1 MSLANVDLSNCDREP
16 IHILGQIQS
25 YGYLLAIHPDTY
37 TIVHASENIAD
48 LLGLSATQVLG
59 QPLENV
65 VAKTDIPVSRLM
77 ALLKV
82 DDPNGSWETQ
92 NPYAMT
98 VNGQSLNL
106 VVHQHKGPIVL
117 EWEPSIDTHDADNI
131 HALLNQRLITESLAE
146 VQTSQT
152 LTELL
157 QNTARRVKAI
167 TGFDRV
173 MVYRFG
179 TDWHGQVIA
188 EEKEDYLEPFLGL
201 HYPASDIPKQARE
214 LYKVNLVRLIA
225 DVGSTPSRIL
235 SQPNWPDDKPLDLT
249 QSVLR
254 AVSPIHIEYLKN
266 MGVQASMSISLIYQ
280 DELWGLISCHNTTPR
295 FVDYPARR
303 AAKFV
308 SQLLSVALEF
318 RKDREDLTAQQ
329 LYQQAGLRLHEQLVL
344 SDTIVRAIT
353 QFPTTA
359 LDVTSASGAA
369 LLFDG
374 KLYLLGKTPDEP
386 AIRAMAD
393 WMGTTNTTTSLET
406 SQLPSLYPP
415 AGAFREVGAGLLA
428 IVLSR
433 ELNEYLFWFKPE
445 RVREVSW
452 AGNPNKPIAT
462 NENGSGKISPRTS
475 FAAWTEMVHN
485 TSVPWSKAEVSAA
498 VKLRDDALQIVNKQA
513 NEIRM
518 LNQQLKLAYE
528 ELDAFSYTVSHDLRT
543 PLSSIRCY
551 SEILL
556 EEYGKDLVPDAHSL
570 LNKVIDSTD
579 KMRRLIRHILY
590 YSRMGRSEL
599 DTQHVDMAKLLN
611 DIREDIMVAAQGRSL
626 RLEIGET
633 PPIYADQLMILQL
646 FTNLLGNAAKYTKL
660 VPEGLVKV
668 SGYQHDTEVIYA
680 VEDNGIGFDM
690 SQADRMFDLFKRL
703 ENARNFE
710 GTGVG
715 LTIVKRIIDRHQGR
729 IWFQSEPNKG
739 TTFFVSLP
747 VR

>member
-25 YGYLLAIHPDTY
+25 YGYLLAIHPDSY

-48 LLGLSATQVLG
+48 LIGLPYTQVLG
-59 QPLENV
+59 QPLEQV
-65 VAKTDIPVSRLM
+65 VAQTDIPAARLLSM
-77 ALLKV
+77 LKA
-82 DDPNGSWETQ
+82 DDPNGSWETL
-92 NPYAMT
+92 NPYLMT
-98 VNGQSLNL
+98 VNGQAMHLII
-106 VVHQHKGPIVL
+106 HQHAGLIVL
-117 EWEPSIDTHDADNI
+117 EWEPAIDTHNADSS
-131 HALLNQRLITESLAE
+131 HTLLNQRLITESLTE
-146 VQTSQT
+146 VQASQT

-157 QNTARRVKAI
+157 QNTARRVKVI

-179 TDWHGQVIA
+179 ADWHGQVIA
-188 EEKEDYLEPFLGL
+188 EEKEAHLEPFLGL

-225 DVGSTPSRIL
+225 DVDSTPSRIL
-235 SQPNWPDDKPLDLT
+235 SQPDWSDDKPLDLT
-249 QSVLR
+249 HSVLR

-266 MGVQASMSISLIYQ
+266 MGVKASMSISLIYQ

-318 RKDREDLTAQQ
+318 RKDKEDLAAQQ
-329 LYQQAGLRLHEQLVL
+329 LYQQAGQRLHEQLLL

-359 LDVTSASGAA
+359 LEVTSAPGAA

-374 KLYLLGKTPDEP
+374 KLYRLGQTPDEP

-393 WMGTTNTTTSLET
+393 WMGTTDITAFLET
-406 SQLPSLYPP
+406 SQLPNLYPP
-415 AGAFREVGAGLLA
+415 AEEFRAVGSGLLA
-428 IVLSR
+428 VVLSR

-452 AGNPNKPIAT
+452 AGNPNKPVT
-462 NENGSGKISPRTS
+462 FGDNGVGRISPRTS
-475 FAAWTEMVHN
+475 FATWTEMVRN
-485 TSVPWSKAEVSAA
+485 TSEPWSKAEVSAA

-513 NEIRM
+513 NEIRI

-599 DTQHVDMAKLLN
+599 DTQRVDMNKLLN
-611 DIREDIMVAAQGRSL
+611 DIREDIMVAVQGRSL
-626 RLEIGET
+626 RIEIGDT
-633 PPIYADQLMILQL
+633 PSIYADQLMALQL

-660 VPEGLVKV
+660 AQTGWLELRV
-668 SGYQHDTEVIYA
+668 T
-680 VEDNGIGFDM
+680 
-690 SQADRMFDLFKRL
+690 RMIRRLF
-703 ENARNFE
+703 
-710 GTGVG
+710 
-715 LTIVKRIIDRHQGR
+715 I
-729 IWFQSEPNKG
+729 P
-739 TTFFVSLP
+739 
-747 VR
+747 

>member
-48 LLGLSATQVLG
+48 LIGMSATQVLG
-59 QPLENV
+59 QSLENV
-65 VAKTDIPVSRLM
+65 VDKTDTLTGGLM
-77 ALLKV
+77 SLLKA
-82 DDPNGSWETQ
+82 DDPDGSWETL
-92 NPYAMT
+92 NPYPMT
-98 VNGQSLNL
+98 MNGQSLNL
-106 VVHQHKGPIVL
+106 IIHQHERLIIL
-117 EWEPSIDTHDADNI
+117 EWEPAIDVHDGDSIR
-131 HALLNQRLITESLAE
+131 ALLNQRLITESLTE
-146 VQTSQT
+146 VQASQT

-179 TDWHGQVIA
+179 ADWHGQVIA
-188 EEKEDYLEPFLGL
+188 EEKEEYLEPFLGL

-225 DVGSTPSRIL
+225 DVDSTPSRIL
-235 SQPNWPDDKPLDLT
+235 SEPNWPDDKPLDLT
-249 QSVLR
+249 HSVLR

-295 FVDYPARR
+295 FVNYPARR
-303 AAKFV
+303 AARFV

-318 RKDREDLTAQQ
+318 RKDKEDLAAQQ
-329 LYQQAGLRLHEQLVL
+329 QYQQAGQRLHEQLL
-344 SDTIVRAIT
+344 MSDTIVRAIT
-353 QFPTTA
+353 EFPTTA
-359 LDVTSASGAA
+359 LQITSATGAA
-369 LLFDG
+369 LLYDD
-374 KLYLLGKTPDEP
+374 KLYRLGQTPDEP

-393 WMGTTNTTTSLET
+393 WISTTGTTTFLET
-406 SQLPSLYPP
+406 SHLPNLYPP
-415 AGAFREVGAGLLA
+415 AEGFSALGAGLLA

-452 AGNPNKPIAT
+452 AGNPNKPIT
-462 NENGSGKISPRTS
+462 VNNNGSGKISPRTS
-475 FAAWTEMVHN
+475 FATWVEMVHN
-485 TSVPWSKAEVSAA
+485 TSEPWSKAEVSAA

-556 EEYGKDLVPDAHSL
+556 EEYGKDLVPDAQSL

-599 DTQHVDMAKLLN
+599 DTQVVDMDKLLN
-611 DIREDIMVAAQGRSL
+611 DIREDVMVAAQGRSL
-626 RLEIGET
+626 RLEIGDT
-633 PPIYADQLMILQL
+633 PSIYADQLMILQL

-660 VPEGLVKV
+660 VPDGVVKV
-668 SGYQHDTEVIYA
+668 SGKQHDTEVVYA

-690 SQADRMFDLFKRL
+690 SQADRMFELFKRL

-715 LTIVKRIIDRHQGR
+715 LTIVKRIIDRHQGK
-729 IWFQSEPNKG
+729 IWFQSAPNKG
-739 TTFFVSLP
+739 TTFFVSFP